1 MSMVFFGFGRVT
13 YFALLM
19 VNAVAVLNKE
29 RFLVPLGL
37 TTSQYQQQQQ
47 QQQMQQQQSAYGG
60 FDAYGM
66 PIQGLAGGGGD
77 PGVKM
82 RAIQLVDA
90 IRTLMRSACNFSP
103 PCLHRHKVYAYRL
116 FPGQSP

>member
-47 QQQMQQQQSAYGG
+47 QQQMNRQQSAYGG

-66 PIQGLAGGGGD
+66 PLQGQMGGGSNGD
-77 PGVKM
+77 PGIKM

-90 IRTLMRSACNFSP
+90 VRTLMRIPLIPIN
-103 PCLHRHKVYAYRL
+103 LVIILYEL
-116 FPGQSP
+116 LWG

>member
-47 QQQMQQQQSAYGG
+47 QQQMQQQSAYGG

-66 PIQGLAGGGGD
+66 PIQGQMGGGGGGGGGD
-77 PGVKM
+77 PGIKM

-90 IRTLMRSACNFSP
+90 IRTLMRIPLIPINIVII
-103 PCLHRHKVYAYRL
+103 LYEVIL
-116 FPGQSP
+116 G

>member
-1 MSMVFFGFGRVT
+1 MVFFGFGRVT

-66 PIQGLAGGGGD
+66 PIQGLAGGGGGD

-90 IRTLMRSACNFSP
+90 IRTLMRSASNISP
-103 PCLHRHKVYAYRL
+103 PCPRCYRVYAYRL
-116 FPGQSP
+116 LPGQSP

>member
-1 MSMVFFGFGRVT
+1 MSLAFFGFGRVT

-66 PIQGLAGGGGD
+66 PIQGQMGGGAGGD
-77 PGVKM
+77 PGIKM

-90 IRTLMRSACNFSP
+90 IRTLMRIPLIPIN
-103 PCLHRHKVYAYRL
+103 LVVILYEVL
-116 FPGQSP
+116 MG